1 MGADNRARLTLLD
14 LIMEDPVSSKLGKLL
29 LVPLSYS
36 PPLEKGHIED
46 GGIGIDKLQQESFE
60 DQALFKGLL
69 GFRNL
74 CKGRTKGMRL
84 R

>member
-1 MGADNRARLTLLD
+1 MGADNRDRLTLLV
-14 LIMEDPVSSKLGKLL
+14 LIVEDPVSSKLNKLF
-29 LVPLSYS
+29 LVPLLYS

-46 GGIGIDKLQQESFE
+46 GGIGIDKLQQEGFE
-60 DQALFKGLL
+60 DQALFKSLL